1 MISGPGVVQNDGVRT
16 TCGMID
22 VSRDH
27 VCYRIARETRGTR
40 DRAYSSLLVA
50 IQAAPARRFGVPGYA
65 AGFRSRGNDG
75 SMACDVMFRLA
86 VMRRNVASDSASRMG
101 LDDWHDR
108 VDQALQF
115 VGTDG

>member
-1 MISGPGVVQNDGVRT
+1 MFRGIMCVTGLPAKPAGPVTGHT
-16 TCGMID
+16 
-22 VSRDH
+22 
-27 VCYRIARETRGTR
+27 
-40 DRAYSSLLVA
+40 SSLLVA

-86 VMRRNVASDSASRMG
+86 VVRRNVASDSASRMG